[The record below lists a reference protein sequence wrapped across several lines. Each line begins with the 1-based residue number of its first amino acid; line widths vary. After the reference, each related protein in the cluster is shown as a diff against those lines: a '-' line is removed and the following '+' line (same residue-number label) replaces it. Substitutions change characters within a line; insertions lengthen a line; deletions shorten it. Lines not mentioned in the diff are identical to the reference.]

1 MIKIILFHIFMIISF
16 LIYSQEKNLL
26 EDISQNDISFN
37 SYISFESNNLKSD
50 FLNTIVYG
58 GFITNEMKESW
69 INSGGIDNKL
79 NAEIINGIRYS
90 FRNRGNNL
98 IYISMTD
105 INYINANFSD
115 DLLKLALY
123 GNFYYQSDTLDFS
136 KTVIRINRYQ
146 QYKVGYNFN
155 LFKNNINWNI
165 NTAISYLNGNHH
177 AQYNI
182 DKGFLYTEDL
192 GTSLE
197 MNYDITTMMTDT
209 SNMSPFI
216 GNGNGIAIDIGLNMK
231 KENSTFGI
239 QLRDLGMIKWKSNSI
254 INNTDSSFN
263 FSGIEIDEFNSL
275 PAFNDSI
282 LELSFNKRTNSF
294 KSFIPAKITITYNK
308 LLKHNLF
315 KNILIA
321 NHTRWHPYYTS
332 GVINYEL
339 FERGF
344 EESRY
349 DSRWDLIT
357 NMEMKLLYT
366 SIGLSSGGYSEK
378 TSIYLNIMDKRRIV
392 SIGTRNLEGFFNK
405 DRSSLTIHFSLTKH
419 F

>member
-1 MIKIILFHIFMIISF
+1 MIISF

-155 LFKNNINWNI
+155 LF
-165 NTAISYLNGNHH
+165 
-177 AQYNI
+177 
-182 DKGFLYTEDL
+182 
-192 GTSLE
+192 
-197 MNYDITTMMTDT
+197 
-209 SNMSPFI
+209 
-216 GNGNGIAIDIGLNMK
+216 
-231 KENSTFGI
+231 
-239 QLRDLGMIKWKSNSI
+239 
-254 INNTDSSFN
+254 
-263 FSGIEIDEFNSL
+263 
-275 PAFNDSI
+275 
-282 LELSFNKRTNSF
+282 
-294 KSFIPAKITITYNK
+294 
-308 LLKHNLF
+308 
-315 KNILIA
+315 
-321 NHTRWHPYYTS
+321 
-332 GVINYEL
+332 
-339 FERGF
+339 
-344 EESRY
+344 
-349 DSRWDLIT
+349 
-357 NMEMKLLYT
+357 
-366 SIGLSSGGYSEK
+366 
-378 TSIYLNIMDKRRIV
+378 
-392 SIGTRNLEGFFNK
+392 
-405 DRSSLTIHFSLTKH
+405 
-419 F
+419 